1 MPTGRRLALSLGLLM
16 AMTLSGRQ
24 AWAQFTS
31 SIEGT
36 VTDPSG
42 ALVPAATV
50 TATNEDTG
58 VAQTV
63 QTSSAG
69 YFRFPSLSAA
79 PYSVKVA
86 ISGFKTKVLEHIRLQ
101 AAQTK
106 TINVALELGTAG
118 AEEVTV
124 VAEAPLVETAE
135 ARVSGLIEEN
145 QVKDIP
151 LIGRNFFNLVV
162 LTPGVTGLA
171 SGGGNAY
178 AQASGDIYNNEFG
191 VNMHANGARTESNS
205 FLVDSESVTSSQ
217 RNGVA
222 NVNPNTENVQEV
234 RVSVNNF
241 SAEYGRNAGALVN
254 IITKSGTNDWHG
266 SFGTYFSNDSLQ
278 EKNVFQSSIP
288 SFKRTEYAWGLGGP
302 IHKDHT
308 FFFLSGDVL
317 RSSVAFSKAA
327 SVLTPRFVQF
337 MQQARPNGVATYVVK
352 TFPSIVTPDHSFQTA
367 GQILN
372 AGCSGSTPISSPIG
386 SIACDF
392 PVTGVGNYSNTLPR
406 NGFQWTARIDH
417 HFNQGKDRIYAS
429 FNRMTL
435 SQVLFGSPF
444 VYPDFDTISPTNSLQ
459 FNANYT
465 KVVSPTVVNEFGFS
479 WVRPYGQ
486 ADVNRPDVPGIS
498 VTGIEGYQTG
508 WGPNTFVQNNFQW
521 RDVVTMTRGA
531 HGLKLGAGFTREHAD
546 HESSRVYN
554 RPQYSFSSVFDFAAD
569 KPFSQ
574 TNLGIDP
581 RTGLAVSELNSFLR
595 SQSLSTFVQD
605 DWKVKPNLTLNLGL
619 RFELF
624 SNVWDSKRSQGLNA
638 INFPT
643 RTGNLQAD
651 IANSQVVNR
660 KYLLNGGLWGGGL
673 KTLSP
678 RLSFAWDPTKE
689 GKMSVRAGVGRFFDR
704 MSNQLFDPEFQ
715 DPPTFATAF
724 ASIFTAPIL
733 PVFGLGSSAN
743 PPYNYPRPA
752 GLSAGLRPN
761 GGLLNG
767 RVNAVGLIDPD
778 IGAMYLDNWFA
789 GVQRQIGKFV
799 VVEADYIGSRTR
811 NGYVRYNVNRFAG
824 DLLDGRFDGVV
835 PGFGAYE
842 YAQATDTASYHGL
855 ALSVRVSR
863 SDLSLGAAYTLGRA
877 RDTASGQDNSGT
889 RQDAYAPPS
898 VEEGYS
904 DFDVRHK
911 LAVSLNYKL
920 PSPASGAAKTI
931 LGGWQLAGVMIA
943 QTGTPFTVFCG
954 QPFSPVRDASG
965 KIVGNSGCDYNAD
978 GTNNDRPNTPSF
990 GDSKSGLGNDDFLNG
1005 IFKASDFPAPALGQR
1020 GNLGRNTFRG
1030 PRYFNVDLSLIK
1042 SFRIPWFAGA
1052 GSNEGANLQLRIEGF
1067 NVFNTLNLT
1076 NPVNDMSSPL
1086 FGKSVSALP
1095 ARSFQ
1100 LAGRL
1105 SF

>member
-1 MPTGRRLALSLGLLM
+1 MPNSRRLALSLGLLM
-16 AMTLSGRQ
+16 ALFLGAPD

-31 SIEGT
+31 SIDGT
-36 VTDPSG
+36 VTDPTG

-69 YFRFPSLSAA
+69 YFRFPALSAA
-79 PYSVKVA
+79 PYSLRVGLA
-86 ISGFKTKVLEHIRLQ
+86 GFKTRVLEHIRLQ

-106 TINVALELGTAG
+106 TINVSLELGAAG

-124 VAEAPLVETAE
+124 TAEAPLVETAE

-162 LTPGVTGLA
+162 LVPGVTGLA

-266 SFGTYFSNDSLQ
+266 SVGTYFSNDSLQ
-278 EKNVFQSSIP
+278 QKNVFQSAIP
-288 SFKRTEYAWGLGGP
+288 DFKRTEYAWGLGGP
-302 IHKDHT
+302 IRKDHT

-327 SVLTPRFVQF
+327 SVLTPQFIQF
-337 MQQARPNGVATYVVK
+337 MQQARPNNVSTYIAK
-352 TFPSIVTPDHSFQTA
+352 TFPSIVTPDRNFQTA

-372 AGCSGSTPISSPIG
+372 AGCSGSSTITSPIG
-386 SIACDF
+386 PIACNF

-406 NGFQWTARIDH
+406 NGFQWTARLDH
-417 HFNQGKDRIYAS
+417 HFNEGKDRIYAS

-465 KVVSPTVVNEFGFS
+465 KVVSSSVVNEFGFS
-479 WVRPYGQ
+479 WVRPYGE
-486 ADVNRPDVPGIS
+486 ADVNRPDIPGIS
-498 VTGIEGYQTG
+498 VTGIEAYQTG

-531 HGLKLGAGFTREHAD
+531 HGLKLGANFTREHAD
-546 HESSRVYN
+546 HESSRVFN
-554 RPQYSFSSVFDFAAD
+554 RPQYTFSNVFDFAAD

-574 TNLGIDP
+574 SNLGIDP

-595 SQSLSTFVQD
+595 SQSLSAFVQD
-605 DWKVKPNLTLNLGL
+605 DWKVKPNFTLNLGL

-624 SNVWDSKRSQGLNA
+624 SNVWDSKRPQGLNA

-643 RTGNLQAD
+643 RTGNLQTD
-651 IANSQVVNR
+651 IASSQVVNR
-660 KYLLNGGLWGGGL
+660 KYLLDGGLWGGGM

-678 RLSFAWDPTKE
+678 RLSFAWDPTKQ
-689 GKMSVRAGVGRFFDR
+689 GKMSVRAGVGRFYDR
-704 MSNQLFDPEFQ
+704 MSNQLFDSEFQ
-715 DPPTFATAF
+715 DPPAFATAF
-724 ASIFTAPIL
+724 ASVFTAPVL
-733 PVFGLGSSAN
+733 PAFGLGSSGD

-752 GLSAGLRPN
+752 GLSPGLRPN
-761 GGLLNG
+761 GGLLSG
-767 RVNAVGLIDPD
+767 RVNAAGLIDPD
-778 IGAMYLDNWFA
+778 IDAMYLDNWFA
-789 GVQRQIGKFV
+789 GVQRQVGKFV

-824 DLLDGRFDGVV
+824 DLLDGTFDGVV
-835 PGFGAYE
+835 PGFGNYE
-842 YAQATDTASYHGL
+842 YGQATDTASYQGV

-911 LAVSLNYKL
+911 LAVALNYKL

-931 LGGWQLAGVMIA
+931 LGGWQLAGVMVA

-954 QPFSPVRDASG
+954 RPFSPVRDASG
-965 KIVGNSGCDYNAD
+965 RIVGNGGCDYNAD

-990 GDSKSGLGNDDFLNG
+990 GDSKSGLSNDDFLNG
-1005 IFKASDFPAPALGQR
+1005 MLTASDFPAPGLGQR

-1042 SFRIPWFAGA
+1042 SFRIPWFATG
-1052 GSNEGANLQLRIEGF
+1052 GGNEGANLQLRLEGF